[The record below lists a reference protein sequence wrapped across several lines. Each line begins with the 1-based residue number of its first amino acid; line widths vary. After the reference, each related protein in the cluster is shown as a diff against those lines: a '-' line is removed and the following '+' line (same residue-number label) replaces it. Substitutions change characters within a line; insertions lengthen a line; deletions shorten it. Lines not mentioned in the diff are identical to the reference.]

1 MNGFPVSRAWHRNLE
16 TETPSPQPKEND
28 MATPTQNQSSKGN
41 IAETKRK
48 PPVSDELDMSGGWKP
63 LPAAYHE
70 ACAVSSD
77 LGAVAPDD
85 EQDEMMTMEEITSTV
100 LAGSVTMATAT
111 ITSSLPGATCA
122 DKTAMLL
129 TLREQMS
136 TITDGSME
144 PAEAMAFMQAKTL
157 ELVFH
162 DLVSRAY
169 TVRNSPRFDYLI
181 RLAFRAQA
189 QSARTLETLAVL
201 KKPPVFAQ
209 QVNMA
214 NQQVVSNQAPVAKNP
229 EAKSK
234 ARKRSAKPAKGS
246 PKKTVRLAQKTKS
259 PPPSDATK

>member
-1 MNGFPVSRAWHRNLE
+1 MHPSLTDKTAKSPFGSFGSAIHPHFESIASMKASTICVQEEGELPDITDVELE
-16 TETPSPQPKEND
+16 
-28 MATPTQNQSSKGN
+28 AT
-41 IAETKRK
+41 
-48 PPVSDELDMSGGWKP
+48 GG
-63 LPAAYHE
+63 
-70 ACAVSSD
+70 D
-77 LGAVAPDD
+77 LTA
-85 EQDEMMTMEEITSTV
+85 QV
-100 LAGSVTMATAT
+100 LAGSDTMATAT
-111 ITSSLPGATCA
+111 ITSSLPGAKHA
-122 DKTAMLL
+122 DPKAVLL
-129 TLREQMS
+129 LLREQLA
-136 TITDGSME
+136 TINAGSLD
-144 PAEAMAFMQAKTL
+144 PAEAMAFMQAKLL
-157 ELVFH
+157 EQVFH
-162 DLVSRAY
+162 DLVIRAY

-214 NQQVVSNQAPVAKNP
+214 NQQVVSNQVPVAKNP